1 MVGDRGSDV
10 ALGHAVGV
18 PGILLPGPY
27 PYDGPEP
34 DLRART
40 LLEAAEWIVRRG
52 AELIAAPR
60 ATALLARMTG
70 RRVVVVGDVMID
82 EWIWGD
88 VSRISPEAPVPV
100 VAVREHTFTL
110 GGAGNV
116 ANNLRAL
123 GAHVAFVGGV
133 GDDAEGARLR
143 AMFDDL
149 GVDARGLVTL
159 ADRPTTRKTRVVA
172 HNQQVVRADW
182 ESTAVLRDDDR
193 AIVVERVRA
202 AVRDADAVVLSDY
215 AKGFFHREIVD
226 AALAAPVVVADPKPA
241 NLGMFAGVTCIAPNV
256 GEAARASGIAI
267 GDDASLDRAGR
278 ALLRMLD
285 CRWVLIT
292 RGEHG
297 MSLFG
302 ASGERFDVPA
312 VARTVYDV
320 SGAGDTVVAV
330 LTLALAAQIPAE
342 TATQLANFAAAAVVE
357 KLGTATATPDEIV
370 ALMEHA
376 SAGSGQAA
384 HAG

>member
-1 MVGDRGSDV
+1 V
-10 ALGHAVGV
+10 AEAIAGRH
-18 PGILLPGPY
+18 
-27 PYDGPEP
+27 
-34 DLRART
+34 
-40 LLEAAEWIVRRG
+40 AAELLRRM
-52 AELIAAPR
+52 A
-60 ATALLARMTG
+60 G

-123 GAHVAFVGGV
+123 GARVAFAGAI

-149 GVDARGLVTL
+149 GVDARGLV
-159 ADRPTTRKTRVVA
+159 AVGDRPTTRKTRVVA
-172 HNQQVVRADW
+172 HSQQVVRADW
-182 ESTAVLRDDDR
+182 ESTVPLRESDR
-193 AIVVERVRA
+193 ARLAARVRE

-215 AKGFFHREIVD
+215 AKGALHREIVE
-226 AALAAPVVVADPKPA
+226 AALGAPVVVADPKPQNVA
-241 NLGMFAGVTCIAPNV
+241 MFAGVTCIAPNV
-256 GEAARASGIAI
+256 GEAARASATAIA
-267 GDDASLDRAGR
+267 DAASLEEAGR
-278 ALLRMLD
+278 ILLRMLD
-285 CRWVLIT
+285 CRYVLIT

-302 ASGERFDVPA
+302 RDGERVDVPA
-312 VARTVYDV
+312 VARTVFDV

-330 LTLALAAQIPAE
+330 LTLALAAGIPAAD
-342 TATQLANFAAAAVVE
+342 ATELANFAAGAVVE

-370 ALMEHA
+370 ALTEHA
-376 SAGSGQAA
+376 HGG
-384 HAG
+384 

>member
-1 MVGDRGSDV
+1 
-10 ALGHAVGV
+10 
-18 PGILLPGPY
+18 
-27 PYDGPEP
+27 
-34 DLRART
+34 
-40 LLEAAEWIVRRG
+40 
-52 AELIAAPR
+52 
-60 ATALLARMTG
+60 
-70 RRVVVVGDVMID
+70 MID

-100 VAVREHTFTL
+100 VAVRDHSFTL

-116 ANNLRAL
+116 ANNLRAF

-143 AMFDDL
+143 ALFDDL

-159 ADRPTTRKTRVVA
+159 TDRPTTRKTRVVA

-182 ESTAVLRDDDR
+182 ESTAVLRDADR
-193 AIVVERVRA
+193 AQIVERVRS

-215 AKGFFHREIVD
+215 AKGFFHREIVE
-226 AALAAPVVVADPKPA
+226 AALAAPVVVADPKPPNVA
-241 NLGMFAGVTCIAPNV
+241 MFAGVTCIAPNA
-256 GEAARASGIAI
+256 GEASRASGIAI
-267 GDDASLDRAGR
+267 VDDASLEAAGR
-278 ALLRMLD
+278 ALLQMLA

-297 MSLFG
+297 MALFG
-302 ASGERFDVPA
+302 ADGSRFDVPA

-330 LTLALAAQIPAE
+330 LTLALAAGIRAE
-342 TATQLANFAAAAVVE
+342 TATQLANFAAGAVVE
-357 KLGTATATPDEIV
+357 KLGTATATPAEIV

-376 SAGSGQAA
+376 HG
-384 HAG
+384 